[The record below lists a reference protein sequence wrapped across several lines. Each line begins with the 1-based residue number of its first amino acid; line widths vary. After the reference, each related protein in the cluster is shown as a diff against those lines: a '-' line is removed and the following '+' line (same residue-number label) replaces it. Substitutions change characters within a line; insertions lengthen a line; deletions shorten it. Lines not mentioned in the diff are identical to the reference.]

1 MWGDFA
7 LGFKYGRNGPTQS
20 IVRVKRRKW
29 LIIAGILGCGGC
41 TQTDGDIGR
50 MLTGSADDYRT
61 LQSTMPN
68 VLIRIEGRDDVEWT
82 LDPKA
87 KPDVFSIVCEPE
99 GSTSVTYR
107 SDSDELVFNVEGDD
121 RIRFSIIGPGGAESF
136 QELKCLPPP
145 KRYQGR
151 YDSERDT
158 AGVYPDD
165 LDPIIDTYFERNT
178 PGVIVGVWRNEMPI
192 YMRAEGLS
200 NVSKNRE
207 RLESDRF
214 EIASL
219 AKEFTAVSI
228 MQLIERNQLS
238 LDDKVGRFFPNITW
252 GDRVTIRHLLSHTS
266 GLGNRT
272 YTDAYTVNSRFDP
285 DEALSQL
292 AAASLAFDPGTDYLY
307 SNAGMTLLA
316 LITEEVTGLSR
327 EAYLKNNLL
336 GPAGMTETEFFWE
349 LSARERD
356 IFAAGY
362 LVSAGDV
369 TRLPS
374 RMDPTASYG
383 SGDLVSTL
391 ADLRRWHVALKDG
404 ALLSPESFALMIE
417 PVRLA
422 NGTISQRGFAFMVGS
437 VAGEKVIYNSG
448 DIYTHTRHA
457 FLADRDLSIIV
468 NSNVDIDGNFDV
480 GGRVRDQIIGK
491 LMNSET
497 MDLYGTTI
505 NVSDDY

>member
-7 LGFKYGRNGPTQS
+7 LDFKDSRNWLTQDITRPS
-20 IVRVKRRKW
+20 MRKW
-29 LIIAGILGCGGC
+29 LIIAAILGCGGC
-41 TQTDGDIGR
+41 NQSDRNTGT
-50 MLTGSADDYRT
+50 MLNDDAKGHRT
-61 LQSTMPN
+61 LQSTTPS
-68 VLIRIEGRDDVEWT
+68 VFIEIEGRDDVEWT

-87 KPDVFSIVCEPE
+87 KPDVFSIVCEPKV
-99 GSTSVTYR
+99 STSVIYR
-107 SDSDELVFNVEGDD
+107 SDIDKLIFNVKGDD
-121 RIRFSIIGPGGAESF
+121 RIRFSIVGPEGVENL

-145 KRYQGR
+145 KRYQGS
-151 YDSERDT
+151 YDIERDT

-165 LDPIIDTYFERNT
+165 LDPILDTYFERNI
-178 PGVIVGVWRNEMPI
+178 PGVIIGVWRNDIPI
-192 YMRAEGLS
+192 YMRAKGLS
-200 NVSKNRE
+200 NVRDNRD
-207 RLESDRF
+207 RLKSDRF

-228 MQLIERNQLS
+228 MQLVERDQLA
-238 LDDKVGRFFPNITW
+238 LDDTVGRFFPKLTW

-272 YTDAYTVNSRFDP
+272 YSEKYTVNSPFDP
-285 DEALSQL
+285 AQALNQL

-316 LITEEVTGLSR
+316 LITEKVTGVSR
-327 EAYLKNNLL
+327 EAYLKKNVL
-336 GPAGMTETEFFWE
+336 GPAGMKDTEFFWE
-349 LSARERD
+349 LSDRERD
-356 IFAAGY
+356 IFSAGY
-362 LVSAGDV
+362 LVSAGDI
-369 TRLPS
+369 TQLPK

-391 ADLRRWHVALKDG
+391 SDLRRWHVALKDG
-404 ALLSPESFALMIE
+404 TLLTAESFALMIE

-422 NGTISQRGFAFMVGS
+422 NGSLSQRGLAFMVGN
-437 VAGEKVIYNSG
+437 VAGEKIIYNSG

-457 FLADRDLSIIV
+457 FLADRDISVIV
-468 NSNVDIDGNFDV
+468 NTNVDIDGNFDV

-491 LMNSET
+491 LMNSES

-505 NVSDDY
+505 NVSKDY